1 MCDHCWPRTR
11 SFPITIITN
20 IDRASVDLLVFL
32 IKLII
37 CSLQT
42 YIATSDKSIKG
53 RYKRLEEELKVGKIV
68 ENYT

>member
-1 MCDHCWPRTR
+1 M
-11 SFPITIITN
+11 
-20 IDRASVDLLVFL
+20 DRASVDLSVFL

-53 RYKRLEEELKVGKIV
+53 RYKRLEEELEVGGV
-68 ENYT
+68 VGSGVVGSCT

>member
-1 MCDHCWPRTR
+1 MCDHCWPLTR
-11 SFPITIITN
+11 SFPITIIAN
-20 IDRASVDLLVFL
+20 MDRASVDLSVFL

-53 RYKRLEEELKVGKIV
+53 RYKRLEEELEVGGV
-68 ENYT
+68 VGSCT